1 MDNLQSA
8 SKVGVF
14 VDTSNLYRNGG
25 HRMQYDVLRAF
36 AARDGA
42 ELVRLNVYVSYDP
55 ERARTDP
62 IYERN
67 ANRFYS
73 VLRDFG
79 YKVIIK
85 EVKWYEDESGKRYGK
100 ANADLDLAVDMLMQS
115 ENLERV
121 LLATGDGDF
130 TRVVAAVQHRG
141 CRVEVMALDN
151 ASTAIRREADMFI
164 SGYLIPGLIPI
175 EDRESQGREEEMPW
189 GKVGSAVR
197 GTCYFHKPGYGFM
210 RYLKQISPNLWMTD
224 TQNSSSPY
232 AAAYF
237 RDSSLPEGI
246 DPQDLPSYNHIFE
259 FELAESNVRPGTFEA
274 VDIQQISWVP
284 S

>member
-1 MDNLQSA
+1 MQTSHSA
-8 SKVGVF
+8 AKVGVF

-25 HRMQYDVLRAF
+25 HRMQYDVLRSF
-36 AARDGA
+36 SARDGA

-55 ERARTDP
+55 ERARTDL

-115 ENLERV
+115 EHLDRV

-130 TRVVAAVQHRG
+130 TRVVAATQNRG

-151 ASTAIRREADMFI
+151 ASTAIRREADLFI
-164 SGYLIPGLIPI
+164 SGYLIPGLIPV
-175 EDRESQGREEEMPW
+175 EDRETIGKEEEMPW
-189 GKVGSAVR
+189 GKVGSVVR

-210 RYLKQISPNLWMTD
+210 RYLKHVSSNLWLTD
-224 TQNSSSPY
+224 TQNTASPY

-237 RDSSLPEGI
+237 RDSSLPVGV
-246 DPQDLPSYNHIFE
+246 DAQDLPSYNHIFE
-259 FELAESNVRPGTFEA
+259 FELVESNVRPGTFEA

-284 S
+284 